1 MSSFRLLP
9 PHAGETPMPQR
20 SAKPTLAACLLRAAA
35 AQLPLPRASAD
46 ELALRAHIALAALR
60 RGRGGLSE
68 LHKLSQAL
76 QLVALLAQGALDPV
90 VEETARRAL
99 EGCYAEGRQRGVWAL
114 PDWRAVAEVVT
125 LYDLLLHDAPRHV
138 LGAAV
143 AHLAST
149 RHETL
154 P

>member
-1 MSSFRLLP
+1 
-9 PHAGETPMPQR
+9 MPQR
-20 SAKPTLAACLLRAAA
+20 SAKPTLAACLLHAAA

-46 ELALRAHIALAALR
+46 ELALRAHVALAALR
-60 RGRGGLSE
+60 RGQGSPSD

-76 QLVALLAQGALDPV
+76 QLVALLAQGGLDPI

-99 EGCYAEGRQRGVWAL
+99 ESGYAEGRQRGVWAL
-114 PDWRAVAEVVT
+114 PEWRAVAEVVT
-125 LYDLLLHDAPRHV
+125 LYDVLLHDTPRHV
-138 LGAAV
+138 LRAAV